1 MTYLFSLSGALVI
14 VTLLAVFLGMGWFA
28 YKMYK
33 LSAMPRVEI
42 IHDDIDHEPQ
52 H

>member
-14 VTLLAVFLGMGWFA
+14 VTILAMLFGMGWFA

-33 LSAMPRVEI
+33 LSATPRVEI
-42 IHDDIDHEPQ
+42 EHDHNDHAPQ